1 MSSFPSKF
9 LFLRGLFYR
18 PQGRICHSK
27 DRCPV
32 RAMGVILKSSTP
44 GASLWDGCYVF
55 ISHPT
60 SRCSFELTTPALFWH
75 GCHIVHVVIDR
86 SATIRLNV
94 PLNPPCGSQLFK
106 GSEKGACGLWFLW
119 SFPTIKLL
127 SDSFKTFELS
137 GGVQSWVSP
146 CLPGTEAGLWRFH
159 VARTGYKSK
168 RENSRRTNRLLF
180 RMCFIS

>member
-1 MSSFPSKF
+1 MVSCKGTPGFIPRFSTKHQRRLGRFFKKQLGFCCVVISFKIPF
-9 LFLRGLFYR
+9 PARPFYR

-60 SRCSFELTTPALFWH
+60 SRCSFELATPALFWH
-75 GCHIVHVVIDR
+75 GCHIVHVVIVR

-94 PLNPPCGSQLFK
+94 PLNPPCGSQLCK
-106 GSEKGACGLWFLW
+106 GSGKGACGLYFLW
-119 SFPTIKLL
+119 SFPLDNQT
-127 SDSFKTFELS
+127 
-137 GGVQSWVSP
+137 VV
-146 CLPGTEAGLWRFH
+146 
-159 VARTGYKSK
+159 
-168 RENSRRTNRLLF
+168 
-180 RMCFIS
+180 